1 MFSQPNRHTPAGLE
15 KTYTKGLQTPVLNM
29 GCLLQRS
36 RSTLSVADKMS
47 WKIAAAAA
55 DRLHKPFWV
64 LALQKAN
71 KTQITQDTDN
81 KKI

>member
-1 MFSQPNRHTPAGLE
+1 
-15 KTYTKGLQTPVLNM
+15 
-29 GCLLQRS
+29 
-36 RSTLSVADKMS
+36 MS
-47 WKIAAAAA
+47 WKKAAA

-81 KKI
+81 KK